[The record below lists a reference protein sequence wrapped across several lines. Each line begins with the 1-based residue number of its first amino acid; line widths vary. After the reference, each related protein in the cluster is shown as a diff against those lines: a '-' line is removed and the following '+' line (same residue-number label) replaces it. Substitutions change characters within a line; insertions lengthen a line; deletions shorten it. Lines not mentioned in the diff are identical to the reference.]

1 MGQTIATLSHH
12 IKNIL
17 QGIRGGSYLIEMGL
31 GEHDEPLIR
40 KGWDIVERNQKRIS
54 NMVLDMLTFSKDRE
68 PELVTADLNQ
78 TVGEVIE
85 LVQVRAKDKGIRLL
99 WNPLSELP
107 KIVFDDEGLHRA
119 ILNVVTNALDAVEE
133 NIVQKADQDEA
144 VVGRVS
150 VAVELNDERNWV
162 RIIIEDNGPG
172 IDPGKQADIFNM
184 FISSKGSRGT
194 GLGLPV
200 SQKILQEHGGQI
212 RVESDPPHGSRFII
226 EMPLVLPEQHGNDPS
241 REIRNTLTK

>member
-1 MGQTIATLSHH
+1 
-12 IKNIL
+12 
-17 QGIRGGSYLIEMGL
+17 
-31 GEHDEPLIR
+31 
-40 KGWDIVERNQKRIS
+40 
-54 NMVLDMLTFSKDRE
+54 
-68 PELVTADLNQ
+68 
-78 TVGEVIE
+78 
-85 LVQVRAKDKGIRLL
+85 
-99 WNPLSELP
+99 
-107 KIVFDDEGLHRA
+107 
-119 ILNVVTNALDAVEE
+119 VTNALDAVEE
-133 NIVQKADQDEA
+133 NIVQKSDQDEA

-162 RIIIEDNGPG
+162 RIIVEDNGPG